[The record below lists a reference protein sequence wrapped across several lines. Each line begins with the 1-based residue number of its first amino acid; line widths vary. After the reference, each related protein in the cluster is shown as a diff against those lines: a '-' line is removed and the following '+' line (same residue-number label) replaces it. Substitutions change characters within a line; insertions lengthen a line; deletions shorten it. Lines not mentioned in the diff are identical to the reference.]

1 MGDLLDEMESRGWRR
16 NFDRIHSR
24 EHCWLPRGCAPRA
37 GLRDCE
43 LNGKPPAIILI
54 KHQIPGINWVGY
66 DLELFGERSGLAYAL
81 KAYAAIKTVEDVERA
96 AVALAK
102 AWEALP

>member
-1 MGDLLDEMESRGWRR
+1 MADLIDEMESRGWRR
-16 NFDRIHSR
+16 GFDRNNNR
-24 EHCWLPRGCAPRA
+24 ECWPTRELAPRA

-43 LNGKPPAIILI
+43 LNGRPPAIVLV
-54 KHQIPGINWVGY
+54 KHVVNGSNWVGY
-66 DLELFGERSGLAYAL
+66 ELKLVGERSGLAYAL
-81 KAYAAIKTVEDVERA
+81 KAYATIKTADDVERA